1 MTEEQKFN
9 ASMVWFG
16 VFILIIYAG
25 IDVFIYLYASPA
37 WALLVFILGFPSR
50 QRKEV
55 WEDMRIFARGRY
67 E

>member
-1 MTEEQKFN
+1 MTSKQKFN

-25 IDVFIYLYASPA
+25 IDVFIYLYASKA
-37 WALLVFILGFPSR
+37 IAVLVFILGFPSR

-55 WEDMRIFARGRY
+55 WEDMQIFMSGCR